1 MSKFISDSIIYV
13 YDNNNSPSIDMPN
26 VMCYNLNIGFPL
38 SDLTQSSHNINK
50 QIVQKSRFFQPHDS
64 YVNRMEYNDLVKNLQ
79 TKIHKLSY
87 IHQVSHNINSM
98 QNIDDLLEY
107 ALSESLRSLES
118 ESGSIF
124 LWDEETKEL
133 ELKVSNGR
141 SSEELRG
148 LKKRLGDGVA
158 GIVARDG
165 KPMLV
170 KNVDD
175 DPRISNK
182 NHTEKKYKTSSF
194 ICVPLIAKSKLVGVI
209 NITEKKS
216 SQPFIDDELEFL
228 FIIAN
233 HLAIAIDNMQLY
245 KKIQSFNCLLQSRVD
260 KATEEL
266 QQIVEESI
274 MLRTY
279 KENIIDS
286 LTKGVFVVDSQ
297 GNVTLWNRGMEIQYD
312 IPRQKA
318 LGQPIANVLNHFGA
332 EVVIDTIYRVLRE
345 KEKIFLEKV
354 SHFVSDR
361 RKRIINYNIFP
372 LCSEKSIEPIGVVI
386 LHDDITEK
394 VELEKELQI
403 SERLAL
409 IGTLASGI
417 AHELNNPLDGTRR
430 FINLGLDKLREDPA
444 GNAHI
449 AQEYI
454 ISAKDG
460 VNRMIKTVRAL
471 LEFSRQTS
479 CTPSKSVDINSVL
492 SDTIGIIKIQQPLN
506 NITITTEYAADLP
519 PVIDCSLQTV
529 FTNLIDNAIDAMP
542 CGGELTVR
550 TGVCAD
556 NHEMVEVQVT
566 DTGIGIS
573 EDDSE
578 RIFDPFYTTKS
589 VDEGTGLGLALCQ
602 EIIKRCQGSL
612 TVSSV
617 VDQGTTFTV
626 TIPINNDNT
635 RGVL

>member
-1 MSKFISDSIIYV
+1 
-13 YDNNNSPSIDMPN
+13 MPN
-26 VMCYNLNIGFPL
+26 VMCYNLNTDFKQSHI
-38 SDLTQSSHNINK
+38 DLTPKNK
-50 QIVQKSRFFQPHDS
+50 KKRIVQNSYFVQPQKLS
-64 YVNRMEYNDLVKNLQ
+64 VNTMEYNDLVKNLQ

-87 IHQVSHNINSM
+87 IHQVSHSINSM
-98 QNIDDLLEY
+98 QSVEELLEY

-124 LWDEETKEL
+124 LWDEDTKEL
-133 ELKVSNGR
+133 ELKVSHGR
-141 SSEELRG
+141 SSAELRG

-170 KNVDD
+170 KNVHD
-175 DPRISNK
+175 DPRVCTKNK
-182 NHTEKKYKTSSF
+182 AEKRYKTASF
-194 ICVPLIAKSKLVGVI
+194 ICVPLIAKNKLVGVI
-209 NITEKKS
+209 NVTEKKTD
-216 SQPFIDDELEFL
+216 QPFNDDELEFL

-245 KKIQSFNCLLQSRVD
+245 KKIQSFNCLLQNRVD

-286 LTKGVFVVDSQ
+286 LTKGVFVVDLA
-297 GNVTLWNRGMEIQYD
+297 GKVTLWNRGMEIQYD
-312 IPRQKA
+312 IAREKA
-318 LGQPIANVLNHFGA
+318 LGQPVVNVLNHFGA

-345 KEKIFLEKV
+345 KQKIFLEKV
-354 SHFVSDR
+354 AHFVSDR

-372 LCSEKSIEPIGVVI
+372 LYSKKDIEPIGVVV
-386 LHDDITEK
+386 LHDDITDK
-394 VELEKELQI
+394 VELEQELQI

-409 IGTLASGI
+409 IGKLASGI

-444 GNAHI
+444 GNAEL

-471 LEFSRQTS
+471 LEFSRQTACS
-479 CTPSKSVDINSVL
+479 ASKFVDINSVI
-492 SDTIGIIKIQQPLN
+492 SDTINIIKLQQPLN
-506 NITITTEYAADLP
+506 SITIHTELADNLP
-519 PVIDCSLQTV
+519 PVVDYSLQTI

-542 CGGELTVR
+542 CGGELRVR
-550 TGVCAD
+550 TRLCPED
-556 NHEMVEVQVT
+556 PSMVEIEVR

-573 EDDSE
+573 EEDRE
-578 RIFDPFYTTKS
+578 RIFDPFFTTKS
-589 VDEGTGLGLALCQ
+589 VDEGTGLGLSLCQ
-602 EIIKRCQGSL
+602 EIIKRSQGL
-612 TVSSV
+612 LRVSSEI
-617 VDQGTTFTV
+617 DQGTTFTV
-626 TIPINNDNT
+626 SLPFNNQTNEY
-635 RGVL
+635 RGSV